1 MRTFSLS
8 QYKRYAQCTL
18 RVVIRGSF
26 EPQNSMLFAYKAVNS
41 LGETEEGVRDAVDEQ
56 QLIAALQA
64 EGYIPIRVVPAGAKS
79 FLGLRLGIKQAKLS
93 PKDIALFTGEL
104 ATLLESGLPLDKSLL
119 VLIDLTEDNER
130 VTKLIGRVLEK
141 VKGGSTLADALEKQS
156 GIFSKFYLNMIRAG
170 EAGGSLGEVLTRLSE
185 YLERSRE
192 LKETVSTALIYPSIL
207 LVMSLAS
214 LFVMLTFVVPQFSE
228 MFESAGKALPVST
241 QIVVGLAEWLQSYW
255 WILIL
260 SVVFITAY
268 MNVQLADPVRKKVW
282 DGRFL
287 KLPLAGTIIL
297 NKETANISRTL
308 GTLLGNGVSILAA
321 LVIVRETVDNLVL
334 AAAIQDTEDQ
344 LKQGKNM
351 SDALLEKGIFPKMAM
366 QMIKMGEETGR
377 LEEMLLRVAT
387 IYDKQLRVAIARM
400 LALLEPAL
408 IITLGVMIAGI
419 IVSILLAILSVNDL
433 AF

>member
-1 MRTFSLS
+1 MALFS
-8 QYKRYAQCTL
+8 
-18 RVVIRGSF
+18 
-26 EPQNSMLFAYKAVNS
+26 YKAINS
-41 LGETEEGVRDAVDEQ
+41 LGETEEGVRDAVDAP
-56 QLIAALQA
+56 LLVAALQT
-64 EGYIPIRVVPAGAKS
+64 EGYIPIRVAPASARS
-79 FLGLRLGIKQAKLS
+79 FLGFSLGTKQSRLSQKEIGL
-93 PKDIALFTGEL
+93 LTGEL
-104 ATLLESGLPLDKSLL
+104 ATLLESGLPLDRSLS
-119 VLIDLTEDNER
+119 VLMDLTADSER
-130 VTKLIGRVLEK
+130 LSKLIGRVLEQ
-141 VKGGSTLADALEKQS
+141 VKGGSSLADALEKQA
-156 GIFSKFYLNMIRAG
+156 GVFSKFYINMIRAG
-170 EAGGSLGEVLTRLSE
+170 EAGGSLGEVLARLSE

-192 LKETVSTALIYPSIL
+192 LKDTISTALIYPAIL

-214 LFVMLTFVVPQFSE
+214 LFVMLTFVVPQFTE

-255 WILIL
+255 WTLALAGIF
-260 SVVFITAY
+260 VYGY
-268 MNVQLADPVRKKVW
+268 MNYQLADPVTKKVW

-287 KLPLAGTIIL
+287 ALPLFGNIIL

-308 GTLLGNGVSILAA
+308 GTLLGNGVSILTA
-321 LVIVRETVDNLVL
+321 LAIARETVDNLAL
-334 AAAIQDTEDQ
+334 AEVCADAEEQ
-344 LKQGKNM
+344 LKQGRAM
-351 SDALLEKGIFPKMAM
+351 SDALLEKGILPKMAM

-387 IYDKQLRVAIARM
+387 IYDKQLRIAIQRM

>member
-1 MRTFSLS
+1 
-8 QYKRYAQCTL
+8 
-18 RVVIRGSF
+18 
-26 EPQNSMLFAYKAVNS
+26 MLFAYKVVNS
-41 LGETEEGVRDAVDEQ
+41 LGETEEGVRDAIDEQ
-56 QLIAALQA
+56 HLIAALQT
-64 EGYIPIRVVPAGAKS
+64 EGYIPIRVVPASAKPFWSLSLGAKQS
-79 FLGLRLGIKQAKLS
+79 RLSQ
-93 PKDIALFTGEL
+93 KDIALFTGEL

-119 VLIDLTEDNER
+119 ILIDLTEDNER
-130 VTKLIGRVLEK
+130 VAKLIGRVLEK

-192 LKETVSTALIYPSIL
+192 LKETVSTALIYPAIL
-207 LVMSLAS
+207 LIMSLAS

-255 WILIL
+255 WILVL
-260 SVVFITAY
+260 GVVFITGY
-268 MNVQLADPVRKKVW
+268 MNLQLADPVKKKIW

-287 KLPLAGTIIL
+287 KLPLAGSIIL

-308 GTLLGNGVSILAA
+308 GTLLGNGVSILSA

-377 LEEMLLRVAT
+377 LEEMLLRVAA
-387 IYDKQLRVAIARM
+387 IYDKQLRVAIQRM

-408 IITLGVMIAGI
+408 IISLGLMIAGI
-419 IVSILLAILSVNDL
+419 VVSILLAILSVNDL

>member
-1 MRTFSLS
+1 
-8 QYKRYAQCTL
+8 
-18 RVVIRGSF
+18 
-26 EPQNSMLFAYKAVNS
+26 MLFAYKAVNS

-56 QLIAALQA
+56 QLIATLQT
-64 EGYIPIRVVPAGAKS
+64 EGYIPIRVIPASARS
-79 FLGLRLGIKQAKLS
+79 FLGLRLGIKQSKLS
-93 PKDIALFTGEL
+93 QKDIALFTGEL

-130 VTKLIGRVLEK
+130 VAKLIGRVLEK

-192 LKETVSTALIYPSIL
+192 LKETVSTALIYPAIL

-214 LFVMLTFVVPQFSE
+214 LFVMLIFVVPQFSE

-255 WILIL
+255 WMLVLGVVLI
-260 SVVFITAY
+260 TGY
-268 MNVQLADPVRKKVW
+268 MNLQLADPVRKKVW

-297 NKETANISRTL
+297 NKETASISRTL

-321 LVIVRETVDNLVL
+321 LVIVCETVDNLVL
-334 AAAIQDTEDQ
+334 AAAIQDTEEQ
-344 LKQGKNM
+344 LKQGKHL
-351 SDALLEKGIFPKMAM
+351 SDALMEKGIFPKMAM
-366 QMIKMGEETGR
+366 QMIKMGEETGH

-387 IYDKQLRVAIARM
+387 IYDKQLRVAIQRM

-408 IITLGVMIAGI
+408 IISLGLMIAGI

>member
-1 MRTFSLS
+1 
-8 QYKRYAQCTL
+8 
-18 RVVIRGSF
+18 
-26 EPQNSMLFAYKAVNS
+26 
-41 LGETEEGVRDAVDEQ
+41 
-56 QLIAALQA
+56 
-64 EGYIPIRVVPAGAKS
+64 
-79 FLGLRLGIKQAKLS
+79 
-93 PKDIALFTGEL
+93 
-104 ATLLESGLPLDKSLL
+104 
-119 VLIDLTEDNER
+119 
-130 VTKLIGRVLEK
+130 
-141 VKGGSTLADALEKQS
+141 
-156 GIFSKFYLNMIRAG
+156 
-170 EAGGSLGEVLTRLSE
+170 LGEVLTRLSE

-192 LKETVSTALIYPSIL
+192 LKDTVSTALIYPAIL
-207 LVMSLAS
+207 LIMSLAS

-255 WILIL
+255 WVLIL
-260 SVVFITAY
+260 GVVVITGY
-268 MNVQLADPVRKKVW
+268 MNLQMADPARKKVW

-287 KLPLAGTIIL
+287 KLPLAGMIIL

-308 GTLLGNGVSILAA
+308 GTLLGNGVSILSA

-377 LEEMLLRVAT
+377 LEEMLLRVAN
-387 IYDKQLRVAIARM
+387 IYDKQLRVAIQRM

-408 IITLGVMIAGI
+408 IISLGLMIAGI

>member
-1 MRTFSLS
+1 
-8 QYKRYAQCTL
+8 
-18 RVVIRGSF
+18 
-26 EPQNSMLFAYKAVNS
+26 MLFAYKAVNS
-41 LGETEEGVRDAVDEQ
+41 LGETEEGVRDAIDERK
-56 QLIAALQA
+56 LIVALQA
-64 EGYIPIRVVPAGAKS
+64 EGYIPIRVEPASAKS
-79 FLGLRLGIKQAKLS
+79 FLGLSLGVKQSKLS
-93 PKDIALFTGEL
+93 QKDIALFTGEL

-130 VTKLIGRVLEK
+130 VAKLIGRVLEK

-170 EAGGSLGEVLTRLSE
+170 EAGGSLGEVLGRLSE

-192 LKETVSTALIYPSIL
+192 LKETVSTALIYPAIL
-207 LVMSLAS
+207 LIMSLVS

-241 QIVVGLAEWLQSYW
+241 QIVVGLAGWLQSYW
-255 WILIL
+255 WMLVLGVVLI
-260 SVVFITAY
+260 SAY
-268 MNVQLADPVRKKVW
+268 MNLQMADPVRKRVW

-308 GTLLGNGVSILAA
+308 GTLLGNGVSILSA

-334 AAAIQDTEDQ
+334 AAAIQDTEEQ

-387 IYDKQLRVAIARM
+387 IYDKQLRVAIQRM

-408 IITLGVMIAGI
+408 IISLGLMIAGI

>member
-1 MRTFSLS
+1 
-8 QYKRYAQCTL
+8 
-18 RVVIRGSF
+18 
-26 EPQNSMLFAYKAVNS
+26 MLFAYKAVNS

-56 QLIAALQA
+56 QLIATLQS
-64 EGYIPIRVVPAGAKS
+64 EGYIPIRVVSASAKS
-79 FLGLRLGIKQAKLS
+79 FLGLRLGVKQSKLS
-93 PKDIALFTGEL
+93 QKDIALFTGEL

-192 LKETVSTALIYPSIL
+192 LKETVSTALIYPAIL

-308 GTLLGNGVSILAA
+308 GTLLGNGVSILSA